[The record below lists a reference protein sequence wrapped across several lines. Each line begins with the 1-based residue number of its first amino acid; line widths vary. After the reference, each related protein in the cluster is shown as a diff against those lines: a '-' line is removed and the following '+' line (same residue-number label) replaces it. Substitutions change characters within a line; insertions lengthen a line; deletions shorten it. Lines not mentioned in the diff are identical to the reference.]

1 MKKNLILL
9 IALMLI
15 VSSTGCNQNNND
27 TDEENST
34 EITSMDT
41 EENTQENEEDFP
53 LADPTDVSA
62 RWNETINKV
71 YELGLDSSTY
81 PFCEE
86 IFITASDNSKLIDY
100 TVVVQ
105 NDTTEEQAK
114 QYATELIKMFNDNMV
129 GIGESYAPSSDGYY
143 GELFDTYNVSM
154 VMSREEDA
162 MYEANWLVC
171 QNIRAGSHDAIK
183 IGGYV
188 AE

>member
-1 MKKNLILL
+1 MKKKLILL
-9 IALMLI
+9 VALMLM
-15 VSSTGCNQNNND
+15 VSSTGCNQNSNQNDNN
-27 TDEENST
+27 TEVTSIETNYSDES
-34 EITSMDT
+34 
-41 EENTQENEEDFP
+41 EEDFP
-53 LADPTDVSA
+53 LADPTDASP

-100 TVVVQ
+100 TIVVQ
-105 NDTTEEQAK
+105 NDTTEEQAQ

-154 VMSREEDA
+154 VMAREDDA
-162 MYEANWLVC
+162 MYESNWLVC

-188 AE
+188 AK